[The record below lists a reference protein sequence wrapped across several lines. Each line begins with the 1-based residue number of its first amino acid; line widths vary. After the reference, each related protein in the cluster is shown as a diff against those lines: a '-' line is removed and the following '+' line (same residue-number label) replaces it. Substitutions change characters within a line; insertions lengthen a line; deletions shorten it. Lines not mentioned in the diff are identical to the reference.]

1 MKEYTHYATVQIVLF
16 PSKKNENN
24 ILLKDVINGSIICN
38 KPINYIKTLGLECN
52 HPYLAELAFY
62 TNKNGYLEAD
72 FCKGKVY
79 SYVPVQT
86 KIVETKQEK
95 AAAKPKPSWLR

>member
-24 ILLKDVINGSIICN
+24 ILVKDVINGVIVCN
-38 KPINYIKTLGLECN
+38 KPMNYIKTIGLEC
-52 HPYLAELAFY
+52 HTPYMADLAFY
-62 TNKNGYLEAD
+62 TNKNGYLDAD
-72 FCKGKVY
+72 FCKKVY
-79 SYVPVQT
+79 SYVHVQT
-86 KIVETKQEK
+86 KKVETKQEK

>member
-16 PSKKNENN
+16 PSTKNGQN

-38 KPINYIKTLGLECN
+38 KPMNYIKAIGLECN
-52 HPYLAELAFY
+52 TPYLAELAFY

-72 FCKGKVY
+72 FLKGKVY
-79 SYVPVQT
+79 SYVPVET
-86 KIVETKQEK
+86 KIIKSQQEN

>member
-1 MKEYTHYATVQIVLF
+1 MKTYTHYATVQIVLF

-24 ILLKDVINGSIICN
+24 ILLKDVINESIITS
-38 KPINYIKTLGLECN
+38 KHINYIKALGLEYN
-52 HPYLAELAFY
+52 HPYMAELAFY
-62 TNKNGYLEAD
+62 TNERGYREAD
-72 FCKGKVY
+72 FIYGKVY

-86 KIVETKQEK
+86 KKVETKQEK